1 MPTRAPL
8 TAPRVPSDFT
18 RQFALLRKDGAGLC
32 AYLRLIPPEQCV
44 TIFSPEVPAEVLE
57 ALAKAVA
64 QHSAVEDA
72 VWWSEWLQGLSKSG
86 RFDMTIL
93 MLDQNAKKSLAEM
106 FDALATNMGSGEGS
120 GEAAAK
126 QLAKVRKLYS

>member
-1 MPTRAPL
+1 MDDASWSAAMTSCTPM
-8 TAPRVPSDFT
+8 
-18 RQFALLRKDGAGLC
+18 
-32 AYLRLIPPEQCV
+32 
-44 TIFSPEVPAEVLE
+44 LE

-64 QHSAVEDA
+64 QHAAVEDA
-72 VWWSEWLQGLSKSG
+72 VWWSEWLEGLSKSG

-93 MLDQNAKKSLAEM
+93 MLDQKAKKSLAEM
-106 FDALATNMGSGEGS
+106 FDALATNMGSVEGS